1 MADEGKG
8 QGVFYLSRPEMVAIF
23 VLLAALFIGL
33 GVNYLRI
40 HYFGPKIEVVEPASS
55 EIQTKIDINT
65 ASWEELTLL
74 PGIGETLAQ
83 RIVAYRQENG
93 PFESVDDLS
102 KVQGIR
108 QGLVDDIDEDDFVS
122 IK

>member
-8 QGVFYLSRPEMVAIF
+8 QGAFYLSRPEMVAIF

-40 HYFGPKIEVVEPASS
+40 HYSGSKIEVVEPASS
-55 EIQTKIDINT
+55 EIKTKIDINT

-83 RIVAYRQENG
+83 RIVAYRQKNG
-93 PFESVDDLS
+93 RFESVDDLS

-108 QGLVDDIDEDDFVS
+108 RGLVKDIRKFVS
-122 IK
+122 TE

>member
-40 HYFGPKIEVVEPASS
+40 HYSGPKIEVVEPASS
-55 EIQTKIDINT
+55 EIKTKIDINT
-65 ASWEELTLL
+65 ATREELTLL

-83 RIVAYRQENG
+83 RIVDYRQENG
-93 PFESVDDLS
+93 TFESIDDLS
-102 KVQGIR
+102 KVRGIR
-108 QGLVDDIDEDDFVS
+108 RGLVKDIEGFVTV
-122 IK
+122 K